1 MCLLFF
7 HHHNMNKT
15 SCKLKWK
22 RRTEESAKLK
32 CKQPASSHS
41 PNNASTSCGQ
51 TGKAPV
57 QHLWSHKNTQ
67 KCIYKQFCLLFYKKS
82 FKRNQN
88 KLDLWPLTFSC
99 SDNALWVQWEI
110 SVLPARRVGFALRRL
125 SGKHGRP
132 QLRAL
137 QGWLLPAGGGT
148 ELLALPLQ
156 PYRWVQVSQNPY
168 VWKMLDVQTREQ
180 RWEDQ
185 FKCP

>member
-7 HHHNMNKT
+7 HHHNTNKT
-15 SCKLKWK
+15 SNSHASW
-22 RRTEESAKLK
+22 RESGEQKKVHNWNVNSQLPPTVLTIMQAR
-32 CKQPASSHS
+32 
-41 PNNASTSCGQ
+41 
-51 TGKAPV
+51 PV
-57 QHLWSHKNTQ
+57 VRLWSHKNTW
-67 KCIYKQFCLLFYKKS
+67 KCIYKQFCLLLYKKS

-148 ELLALPLQ
+148 ELLALRLQ

-185 FKCP
+185 FKYP